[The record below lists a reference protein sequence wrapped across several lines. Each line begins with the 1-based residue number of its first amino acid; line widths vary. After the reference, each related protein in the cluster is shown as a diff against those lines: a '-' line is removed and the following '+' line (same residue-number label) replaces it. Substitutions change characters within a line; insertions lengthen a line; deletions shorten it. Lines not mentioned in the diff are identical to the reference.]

1 MCAGLTAAGSM
12 ASERDGGSREM
23 DLGPDPLGECE
34 KTLRETDQYRRSSPS
49 RVAGRNLGNGRRFSR
64 AAFERP
70 LAYVQIIEPNART
83 VATAVENGLH
93 QFRWSPL
100 ERMWCTSF
108 QADVFLVDQ
117 IMVKIADGGEV
128 PG

>member
-1 MCAGLTAAGSM
+1 MDLAPDHGENAEER
-12 ASERDGGSREM
+12 SERQIGSVDRGHCVLRRRRE
-23 DLGPDPLGECE
+23 LGID
-34 KTLRETDQYRRSSPS
+34 
-49 RVAGRNLGNGRRFSR
+49 RRFSR

-70 LAYVQIIEPNART
+70 LTYVQIIEPNART

-93 QFRWSPL
+93 QFGWSPL
-100 ERMWCTSF
+100 ERMGCTSF